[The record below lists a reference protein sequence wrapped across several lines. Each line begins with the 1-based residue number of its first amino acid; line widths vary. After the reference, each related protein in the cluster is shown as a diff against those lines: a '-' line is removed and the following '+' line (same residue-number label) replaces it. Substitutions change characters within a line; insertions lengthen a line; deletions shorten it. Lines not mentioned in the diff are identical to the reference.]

1 MGPVMINRLA
11 RLLPGLLFLANAFV
25 HGDILPGRF
34 FRFERLQPQ
43 IDGAATIGFS
53 SVSQDQEG
61 FLWLGTSAGLV
72 RYDGFRF
79 KLFRPAA
86 EHGRPSRATGIYP
99 VTISRSGTIWIGTT
113 GRGLLKFSKET
124 EEFVEYRV
132 SPGDPDSP
140 SDDIV
145 LAVQEDRKGD
155 LWVGTRSHGLSRF
168 DPAKGTFTRIP
179 LGPNA
184 DVVWDVLADRRGA
197 IWVGT
202 LEAGL
207 FRIDPSSGQAVNY
220 RYRAGDPASL
230 GSDSVWT
237 IFEDR
242 DGTVWIG
249 TKGGGLNRYDPDRN
263 GFTRYYGDGDRP
275 LDLAGQTISAIAEDS
290 DGRIWLGTVT
300 DGLRVFDR
308 GKGELV
314 TFRHDAQDPESLGD
328 DNVTSITRDALGLIW
343 VGTVR
348 GGLNKCLA
356 GEAKFEH
363 YKRNPAD
370 PRSLFHNDL
379 RSLWADA
386 AGTLWLG
393 SKSGLERIDRLTGL
407 ATRYGLAPP
416 GPPRSEGNGVLAVR
430 GDPAG
435 RIWIGTESN
444 GLARLDPRTGKVAY
458 HRHDP
463 HAPAGLSNDRVNA
476 LWIDEARPD
485 VVWIGTQHGLN
496 RFEAGTG
503 RWSRFL
509 HDPRDPASLCN
520 DIVTAIRGDGP
531 ERLWIGT
538 RGGLSRLDTRS
549 GRCESYVTRL
559 EDPPGTGITDNII
572 NCVHVSQAGI
582 VWIGTNAG
590 LNRFDRSKGEW
601 RAFAQKDGLAGEVV
615 CGILEDNS
623 GALWV
628 STNRGLTRFDPAI
641 GAGKSY
647 GIWDG
652 LQSGAFNPG
661 SSAMDADG
669 LMFFG
674 GTNGLN
680 GFDLGDIR
688 KSPFVPPVVWTAYYR
703 NNAEVSPPRP
713 LSTLRKLT
721 LPFKTPL
728 ATLEFAALDFTAPEM
743 NSFAYRLEPRDSEWI
758 PLIPE
763 HHVSL
768 VSIGAGTYILR
779 VKAANPDGV
788 WNEDGIA
795 IEIKVPLPFWR
806 TWWFLLVAL
815 ALLAGGT
822 SLTVRAWKKARSA
835 PRDLGENLEG
845 VLGTFDLTG
854 REEEILRLVL
864 QGARNK
870 DIEKKLFISA
880 STVRNHIYNI
890 YQKLGVGNR
899 LELINRIAGDARE
912 AREKREKT
920 PN

>member
-1 MGPVMINRLA
+1 MTKRLA
-11 RLLPGLLFLANAFV
+11 RLLPCALFLASAFV
-25 HGDILPGRF
+25 RADILPGRF

-43 IDGAATIGFS
+43 IDSAATIGFS
-53 SVSQDQEG
+53 SISQDQEG

-79 KLFRPAA
+79 KLFRPPA

-132 SPGDPDSP
+132 SPGDPDSL

-155 LWVGTRSHGLSRF
+155 LWVGTRARGLNRF
-168 DPAKGTFTRIP
+168 DPAKGSFTRIP

-184 DVVWDVLADRRGA
+184 DVVWDVFADRRGA

-207 FRIDPSSGQAVNY
+207 FRIDPSTGEAANY

-230 GSDSVWT
+230 GSDSVWAL
-237 IFEDR
+237 FEDR
-242 DGTVWIG
+242 DGTIWIG
-249 TKGGGLNRYDPDRN
+249 TKGGGLNRYDPDRD

-275 LDLAGQTISAIAEDS
+275 RDLAGQTISAIAEDS

-308 GKGELV
+308 GTRGLV
-314 TFRHDAQDPESLGD
+314 TFRHDPQDPESLGD
-328 DNVTSITRDALGLIW
+328 DNVTSIARDATGIMW

-363 YKRNPAD
+363 YKRNPSD
-370 PRSLFHNDL
+370 PRSLIHNDV
-379 RSLWADA
+379 RALWADA
-386 AGTLWLG
+386 AVALWVG
-393 SKSGLERIDRLTGL
+393 SKTGLERIDRKTGQV
-407 ATRYGLAPP
+407 TRYGLARP
-416 GPPRSEGNGVLAVR
+416 GASGSGASGVLAVR

-435 RIWIGTESN
+435 GIWVGTEST
-444 GLARLDPRTGKVAY
+444 GLARLDPRSGRIEY

-463 HAPAGLSNDRVNA
+463 NDPAGLSNDRINA
-476 LWIDEARPD
+476 LWIDEADPD
-485 VVWIGTQHGLN
+485 AVWIGTQHGLN
-496 RFEAGTG
+496 RLDARTG
-503 RWSRFL
+503 RCVRFL
-509 HDPRDPASLCN
+509 HDPREPMSLCN
-520 DIVTAIRGDGP
+520 DIVTAIRPDGP
-531 ERLWIGT
+531 DSLWIGT
-538 RGGLSRLDTRS
+538 RGGSSRLNRSS
-549 GRCESYVTRL
+549 GRFESYVSRL
-559 EDPPGTGITDNII
+559 EDLPGTGLADNIV
-572 NCVHVSQAGI
+572 NCVHVDQAGI

-601 RAFAQKDGLAGEVV
+601 RVFAQKDGLAGEVV

-628 STNRGLTRFDPAI
+628 GTNRGLSRFDPESGTA
-641 GAGKSY
+641 KSY
-647 GIWDG
+647 GLWHG

-661 SSAMDADG
+661 AFARDPDG
-669 LMFFG
+669 LMYFG

-680 GFDLGDIR
+680 AFDLGDIR
-688 KSPFVPPVVWTAYYR
+688 KSPFIPPVVWTAYYR
-703 NNAEVSPPRP
+703 NDDEVQPPGS
-713 LSTLRKLT
+713 LSTLRT
-721 LPFKTPL
+721 LVLPYKTPMVR
-728 ATLEFAALDFTAPEM
+728 LEFAALDFTAPEM
-743 NSFAYRLEPRDSEWI
+743 NSFAYRLEPRDTEWI

-763 HHVSL
+763 HSVSL
-768 VSIGAGTYILR
+768 FDVAAGSYVLR
-779 VKAANPDGV
+779 VKAANPDGI

-795 IEIKVPLPFWR
+795 IDIKVPLPFWK
-806 TWWFLLVAL
+806 TWWFLLAAL

-822 SLTVRAWKKARSA
+822 GLTVKAWKKARSA
-835 PRDLGENLEG
+835 PPDLGESLEG
-845 VLGTFDLTG
+845 ILGTFDLTK

-864 QGARNK
+864 QGVRNK

-912 AREKREKT
+912 KREKA